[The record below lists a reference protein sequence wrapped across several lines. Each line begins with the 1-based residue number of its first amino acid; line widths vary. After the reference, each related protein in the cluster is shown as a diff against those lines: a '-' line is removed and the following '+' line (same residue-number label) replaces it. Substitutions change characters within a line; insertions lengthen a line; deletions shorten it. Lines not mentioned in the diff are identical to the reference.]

1 MFEDDPNI
9 EIAVGDML
17 KPETLDDALKGV
29 DKAVLISTADPVAMA
44 ETQISFIN
52 AAKKAGVRH
61 IVKLSCLNPHKKSP
75 ARFLRMHA
83 EIEKHL
89 EDSGMTWTHIR
100 PAHFMQMYLLEAPT
114 VIAQDAF
121 FIPMD
126 DAFIAPTDVYDIVK
140 VFHTVLI
147 TEGHEGKIYELSGPD
162 SMTMNDIAAQLSKAL
177 GRTIHYVNVTPEQE
191 RQQLVSFGMRGQL
204 ADAVNELYSER
215 RKGSESK
222 VLLETYKL
230 FGMRPTT
237 FAEFV
242 TQNMEVFKGTQTA
255 HK

>member
-1 MFEDDPNI
+1 
-9 EIAVGDML
+9 
-17 KPETLDDALKGV
+17 
-29 DKAVLISTADPVAMA
+29 
-44 ETQISFIN
+44 
-52 AAKKAGVRH
+52 
-61 IVKLSCLNPHKKSP
+61 
-75 ARFLRMHA
+75 MHA

-100 PAHFMQMYLLEAPT
+100 PAHFMQMYLLDVPT
-114 VIAQDAF
+114 IIAQDSL

-126 DAFIAPTDVYDIVK
+126 DALIAPTDVHDIVK
-140 VFHTVLI
+140 VFHAVLT

-177 GRTIHYVNVTPEQE
+177 ERTINYVNVTPEQE
-191 RQQLVSFGMRGQL
+191 RQQLVSFGMPEQL

-222 VLLETYKL
+222 VLLETHKL
-230 FGMRPTT
+230 FGIQPTT

-242 TQNMEVFKGTQTA
+242 AQNVEVFKGTQTA
-255 HK
+255 NE